1 MMRPLTVPIRAVLAK
16 HGNHARSPMRTF
28 KTHRVNSLTL
38 QRQGFHAS
46 KIIRFREDSENLE
59 RTLGWRN
66 RFRQRSQGKTIIKVP
81 WLLIFILYIVEQH
94 AQWVYIGYYEEGYRW
109 SRNSNI
115 HFLSTGHD
123 IEVSQDGPEKRKIK
137 NENGYAPLTGSHEVR
152 VLILY
157 PGEKGSPIKLRRQD
171 AERVLWVGAP
181 CIDQTDNRGKKTQQV
196 RIMGEIYSRANR
208 VLIWLGNSRDVE
220 VGMQKLLGL
229 ALETHTDWTPLEPVF
244 TNPLYLRAQDLLIRL
259 GFHGAAD
266 MIIAML
272 QEHQTSAKFD
282 WDPLMPVVKSPWFT
296 RVWVNERRGWF
307 ELQQIDHDDE
317 NHPSMRNFY
326 ILHDM
331 YQKHKNKRRNK
342 HTLLELLFL
351 TRGFQATDPV
361 TSSSRYSLFGR
372 DEAIALSPELDA
384 LPSWVPDLRRPDLA
398 APLPKLPYLSSNYI
412 DLRYELSKEFE
423 LRKTNF
429 MEGVKVYHEDLKFPW
444 WAVGHWGKFQPQE
457 IAISDGAS
465 LVNVKDTRIG
475 TIKALGTPLDRIST
489 PRMNEFVR
497 PLWRTYVWLSETWRL
512 AMPSKGR
519 TGYGELPSAT
529 FDAAWRTMI
538 CCMTSDGHNV
548 NSTIYS
554 RAARS
559 GSKNSIAQERL
570 LTTAKQVTD
579 GGVVS
584 VADKHFLES
593 NPWQLPCS

>member
-1 MMRPLTVPIRAVLAK
+1 
-16 HGNHARSPMRTF
+16 
-28 KTHRVNSLTL
+28 
-38 QRQGFHAS
+38 
-46 KIIRFREDSENLE
+46 
-59 RTLGWRN
+59 
-66 RFRQRSQGKTIIKVP
+66 
-81 WLLIFILYIVEQH
+81 
-94 AQWVYIGYYEEGYRW
+94 
-109 SRNSNI
+109 
-115 HFLSTGHD
+115 
-123 IEVSQDGPEKRKIK
+123 
-137 NENGYAPLTGSHEVR
+137 
-152 VLILY
+152 
-157 PGEKGSPIKLRRQD
+157 
-171 AERVLWVGAP
+171 
-181 CIDQTDNRGKKTQQV
+181 
-196 RIMGEIYSRANR
+196 MGEIYSRVNK

-244 TNPLYLRAQDLLIRL
+244 TNPLYVRAQDLLIRL

-266 MIIAML
+266 FGIAML
-272 QEHQTSAKFD
+272 QEHQTCAKFD

-296 RVWVNERRGWF
+296 RVWCIQELVLAKKAVHSFILDSVVPWYDFANRVNERRGWF

-317 NHPSMRNFY
+317 KHPSMRNFY

-331 YQKHKNKRRNK
+331 CQKHKNKRRNK
-342 HTLLELLFL
+342 HTLLELLL
-351 TRGFQATDPV
+351 LARGFQATDPV

-475 TIKALGTPLDRIST
+475 TIKTLGTPLDRIST
-489 PRMNEFVR
+489 TRMNEFVR
-497 PLWRTYVWLSETWRL
+497 PFWRTYVWLSETWRL

-519 TGYGELPSAT
+519 TGYGEPPSAT
-529 FDAAWRTMI
+529 FDVAWRTMI

-570 LTTAKQVTD
+570 LTKAKQAND

-593 NPWQLPCS
+593 NPWQLLCS